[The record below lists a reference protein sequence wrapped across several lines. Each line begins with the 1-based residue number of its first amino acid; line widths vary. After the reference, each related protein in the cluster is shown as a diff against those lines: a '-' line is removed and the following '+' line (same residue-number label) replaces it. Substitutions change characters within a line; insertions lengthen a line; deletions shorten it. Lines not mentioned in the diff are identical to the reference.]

1 MQFLMRDTKPKIL
14 SSYRRV
20 VHIGDLQGTLHPLL
34 DPASPLANGI
44 EDDVFYIFCGD
55 LFDRGLE
62 NDLVARWWLDN
73 AAGRNNVILI
83 GGNHEDHV
91 ERSEARRV
99 GKECVSPCRSRW
111 SPYH

>member
-73 AAGRNNVILI
+73 AA
-83 GGNHEDHV
+83 
-91 ERSEARRV
+91 RSEERRV
-99 GKECVSPCRSRW
+99 GKECVSTCRSRW